1 MSDPTLVEKI
11 GKKLNKY
18 ESFINMN
25 IEDLISENVDFSLF
39 ERAEHDV
46 STSEIARNNNPYSEY
61 TRAHNLIQLDYQ
73 KVKEAL
79 ARAEV

>member
-1 MSDPTLVEKI
+1 MQNGEPIADETLVQKI

-39 ERAEHDV
+39 ERADHDV
-46 STSEIARNNNPYSEY
+46 STS
-61 TRAHNLIQLDYQ
+61 
-73 KVKEAL
+73 
-79 ARAEV
+79 